1 MLRVID
7 PAGDAPGLP
16 ELQERL
22 EIRVIDALGRTR
34 ALPRKG
40 RADGF
45 TISTRWQL
53 VPAPDA
59 AQRAVDVEISLV
71 SLEERAEG
79 LGIQVALG
87 LDGEARRFM
96 VPGIF
101 YGENRPLA
109 CDVRFPRFDT
119 EADNSDGLTSD
130 HWAFRADR
138 ASHVVVFGWTE
149 SECLALATDEH
160 SALGL
165 TGLGFSAKPAG
176 ELLLNF
182 PAREEPVTYIGH
194 DAPAPPEI
202 SLHRWQAGEIAT
214 LRFTLFVGLPD
225 PQAYNSVL
233 RALYLIDRTRHELN
247 PWMPV
252 EEAAALTA
260 EGLYRWHYRA
270 DHGILAEATAFERPI
285 NEMSLTSGDRETMH
299 VAWIS
304 GAPSAFALLTY
315 GRNND
320 LAAYTEAGIAVLD
333 TIASGLSPSGLFWGQ
348 WSPEGWEGGWNGH
361 PDWVQART
369 VAEATLFTIRALRFE
384 QGRENDHPAWKAAI
398 VSNLQSAIRSQ
409 QGGAFPSYVNA
420 RSGAPEGWEG
430 AAGLLWI
437 PALIEGA
444 GYLEAIDALAAAEMA
459 GSHYASFVEEDFIYG
474 APEDVHLTPTSEDAY
489 NAVIAYVTLF
499 EATSE
504 ERWLELARRAADW
517 MMTFRWSYNLAF
529 PEHTMLETYDF
540 RSRGA
545 DLASPRNQHLQAY
558 GLICLPEMMRLAEHT
573 GDIYY
578 TERTRDNLACFLQF
592 IAREDG
598 DFNARRGMVSERYYN
613 TRCSGP
619 KGAILPISHAWSA
632 GLVLYACQ
640 AGISIGD

>member
-1 MLRVID
+1 
-7 PAGDAPGLP
+7 
-16 ELQERL
+16 
-22 EIRVIDALGRTR
+22 
-34 ALPRKG
+34 
-40 RADGF
+40 
-45 TISTRWQL
+45 
-53 VPAPDA
+53 
-59 AQRAVDVEISLV
+59 VEISLV
-71 SLEERAEG
+71 SLEERAHG
-79 LGIQVALG
+79 VGIQVALA
-87 LDGEARRFM
+87 LDGEPRRFV
-96 VPGIF
+96 VPGAF

-109 CDVRFPRFDT
+109 CDVRFPRFDLQT
-119 EADNSDGLTSD
+119 EGGDSLTSD

-138 ASHVVVFGWTE
+138 ASHVVVFGWTDT
-149 SECLALATDEH
+149 ECVALATYET

-165 TGLGFSAKPAG
+165 SGLGFSATQSG

-182 PAREEPVTYIGH
+182 PAREEPVTYVGH
-194 DAPAPPEI
+194 DAPAPPEVF
-202 SLHRWQAGEIAT
+202 LHRWQEGEIAT
-214 LRFTLFVGLPD
+214 LRFTLFIGPPH
-225 PQAYNSVL
+225 PQAYNTVL
-233 RALYLIDRTRHELN
+233 RALYRSDQSAHELN

-270 DHGILAEATAFERPI
+270 DDGILAEATAFERPI

-299 VAWIS
+299 VAWLS

-315 GRNND
+315 GRDND
-320 LAAYTEAGIAVLD
+320 LPAYTEAAVAVLD

-369 VAEATLFTIRALRFE
+369 IAEATLFTIRALRFE
-384 QGRENDHPAWKAAI
+384 RARENDHPEWKAAI
-398 VSNLQSAIRSQ
+398 ISNLQHAVRSQ
-409 QGGAFPSYVNA
+409 QGGAFPAYVNA
-420 RSGAPEGWEG
+420 RTGTPEGWEG

-444 GYLEAIDALAAAEMA
+444 KYLEAIDALAAAELA
-459 GSHYASFVEEDFIYG
+459 GSHYASFVEDDFIYG

-489 NAVIAYVTLF
+489 NAVIAYVALF
-499 EATSE
+499 EATSD

-529 PEHTMLETYDF
+529 PQHTMLETYDF

-545 DLASPRNQHLQAY
+545 DLASPRNQHLHGY

-573 GDIYY
+573 GDNYY
-578 TERTRDNLACFLQF
+578 LERTRDNLACFLQF
-592 IAREDG
+592 IARVDG
-598 DFNARRGMVSERYYN
+598 DFNARKGMVSERYYN
-613 TRCSGP
+613 TRGVGP

-640 AGISIGD
+640 AGLSVGD